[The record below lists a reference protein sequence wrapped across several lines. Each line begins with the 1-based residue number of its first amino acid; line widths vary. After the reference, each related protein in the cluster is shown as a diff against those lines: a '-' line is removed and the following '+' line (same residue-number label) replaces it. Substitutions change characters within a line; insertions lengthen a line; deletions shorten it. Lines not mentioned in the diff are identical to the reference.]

1 MALTSLFAKLYILI
15 LFYSF
20 YFLVRDVVFFEH
32 ILQSTEALNADPA
45 FNDSGSNHS
54 SQISAGIFSLT
65 PRMGP
70 STPNRRNVTNE
81 LR

>member
-54 SQISAGIFSLT
+54 S
-65 PRMGP
+65 
-70 STPNRRNVTNE
+70 
-81 LR
+81 